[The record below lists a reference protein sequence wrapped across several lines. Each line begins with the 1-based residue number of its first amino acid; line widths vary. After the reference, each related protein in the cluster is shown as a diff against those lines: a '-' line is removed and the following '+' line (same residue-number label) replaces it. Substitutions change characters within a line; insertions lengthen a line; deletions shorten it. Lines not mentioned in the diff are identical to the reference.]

1 MRGQINKQ
9 PYTVLIDPCLLEWA
23 RAEAVER
30 GETCS
35 MVIRDALR
43 RAKSL
48 SENRKRK
55 QETA

>member
-1 MRGQINKQ
+1 MQGQVNKKA
-9 PYTVLIDPCLLEWA
+9 YTVLIDPSLLDWA

-35 MVIRDALR
+35 MVIREALR
-43 RAKSL
+43 KAKTL

-55 QETA
+55 AA